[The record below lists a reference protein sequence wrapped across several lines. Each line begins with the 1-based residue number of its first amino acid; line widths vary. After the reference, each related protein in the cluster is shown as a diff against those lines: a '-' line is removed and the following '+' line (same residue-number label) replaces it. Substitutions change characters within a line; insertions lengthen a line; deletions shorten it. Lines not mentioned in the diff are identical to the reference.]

1 MVKVKCDIC
10 NTEFIISK
18 ESILKKSIDDIKVEY
33 FKCPECEEVFIITCI
48 DSYVEREQRKLK
60 SLDEKISNT
69 INTHERERLIIKSQR
84 KLKHLKTQSDR
95 LKDEVKKKWI
105 L

>member
-1 MVKVKCDIC
+1 MKVVCDKC
-10 NTEFIISK
+10 NNEFTIIK
-18 ESILKKSIDDIKVEY
+18 EKILKKSIDDIKVEY
-33 FKCPECEEVFIITCI
+33 FKCSKCDEVYITTCI
-48 DSYVEREQRKLK
+48 DSYVEREQMKLK

-69 INTHERERLIIKSQR
+69 INIHEKERLLIKSQR

-95 LKDEVKKKWI
+95 LKAEVKKKWI

>member
-1 MVKVKCDIC
+1 MKVICDKC
-10 NTEFIISK
+10 NNEFTITK
-18 ESILKKSIDDIKVEY
+18 ESILRKSIDDIKVEY
-33 FKCPECEEVFIITCI
+33 FKCSECDEVYITTCI

-60 SLDEKISNT
+60 SLDEKIANT
-69 INTHERERLIIKSQR
+69 INIHERERLIIKGQR

-95 LKDEVKKKWI
+95 LKVEVKKKWI